1 MRWPMRKLLIGL
13 NLLVFSM
20 VPIQVHA
27 DPALDTIKSRINQVL
42 VVLRDPALKSES
54 AKELKKKRLRLIFD
68 NTFEYV
74 ELSKSTLSRNWD
86 KLKPDQ
92 QKEFMQLYKAL
103 LEKVYM
109 DTILSY
115 QDQEVVFG
123 KERALGENRVE
134 VDTKLISG
142 STETPINFRMISK
155 SSEWWVYDFVVENIS
170 VVANYRS
177 QFNRILTK
185 ESPEGM
191 LEIIRKK
198 VSGLSGQAQ
207 QP

>member
-1 MRWPMRKLLIGL
+1 MRKLLIGL
-13 NLLVFSM
+13 NLLVLSM
-20 VPIQVHA
+20 VSIQVHA
-27 DPALDTIKSRINQVL
+27 DSALDTIKSRINQVL

-54 AKELKKKRLRLIFD
+54 AKELKKKGLRLIFD

-115 QDQEVVFG
+115 KNQEVVFG

-142 STETPINFRMISK
+142 STETPINFRMILK
-155 SSEWWVYDFVVENIS
+155 NGEWWVYDFVIENIS
-170 VVANYRS
+170 VVSNYRS

-185 ESPEGM
+185 ESPEDM
-191 LEIIRKK
+191 LAALRKQ
-198 VSGLSGQAQ
+198 VGQQ
-207 QP
+207 

>member
-1 MRWPMRKLLIGL
+1 MRKLLIGL
-13 NLLVFSM
+13 NLLVLSM

-27 DPALDTIKSRINQVL
+27 DSALDTIKSRVNQVL

-115 QDQEVVFG
+115 KDQEVVIG

-185 ESPEGM
+185 ESPESM

>member
-1 MRWPMRKLLIGL
+1 MRKLLIGL
-13 NLLVFSM
+13 NLLVLSM

-27 DPALDTIKSRINQVL
+27 DSALDTIKSRINQVL

-115 QDQEVVFG
+115 KDQEVVFG

-170 VVANYRS
+170 VVSNYRS
-177 QFNRILTK
+177 QFGRILTK
-185 ESPEGM
+185 QSPEDM
-191 LEIIRKK
+191 LAALRKQ
-198 VSGLSGQAQ
+198 VSGLSSQAQ

>member
-1 MRWPMRKLLIGL
+1 MRKLLIGL
-13 NLLVFSM
+13 NLLVFLI

-27 DPALDTIKSRINQVL
+27 DSALDTIKSRINQVL

-86 KLKPDQ
+86 RLKPDQ

-115 QDQEVVFG
+115 KDQEVVFG

-185 ESPEGM
+185 ESPESM
-191 LEIIRKK
+191 LEVIRNK
-198 VSGLSGQAQ
+198 VSGLSSQAQ